1 MSPSAHHPRHTEI
14 CAVLQRRGIVV
25 MRTDTVYGLH
35 GVAPDTGARLAHLKG
50 RDEAKRMLVLVADAA
65 GAEAVTGAAP
75 PPALAALWPGPLT
88 IVLPVVARSARGLGV
103 TTLGV
108 RVPGD
113 PALRA
118 IVAEVGAP
126 IYSTS
131 ANLAGEPPLHDHDAL
146 QRAFGAAADLLVYDG
161 PPSAAQPSTVVDATV
176 SPARVVRAGA
186 LAISADQLA
195 GRSGR
200 SG

>member
-1 MSPSAHHPRHTEI
+1 M
-14 CAVLQRRGIVV
+14 LQRRGIVV

-35 GVAPDTGARLAHLKG
+35 GVAPDTGRRLAELKG

-65 GAEAVTGAAP
+65 AAEVVTGAAP

-88 IVLPVVARSARGLGV
+88 IVLPVVARSDRGLGV

-118 IVAEVGAP
+118 IVGEVGEP

-131 ANLAGEPPLHDHDAL
+131 ANRAGEPPLHDHDAL
-146 QRAFGAAADLLVYDG
+146 QRAFGVAVDLLVYDG
-161 PPSAAQPSTVVDATV
+161 PPAAARPSTVVDATV
-176 SPARVVRAGA
+176 SPARVARAGA
-186 LAISADQLA
+186 LTISADQLA
-195 GRSGR
+195 GRSG
-200 SG
+200 

>member
-1 MSPSAHHPRHTEI
+1 MLR
-14 CAVLQRRGIVV
+14 RRGIVV

-35 GVAPDTGARLAHLKG
+35 GVAPDTGARLAGLKG
-50 RDEAKRMLVLVADAA
+50 RDEAKQMLVLVADAA
-65 GAEAVTGAAP
+65 AARAVTGVAP

-88 IVLPVVARSARGLGV
+88 IVLPVRPLPGPARPAHRFDV
-103 TTLGV
+103 PTLGV

-118 IVAEVGAP
+118 IVAEVGEP

-131 ANLAGEPPLHDHDAL
+131 ANRAGEPPLHDRAAL

-161 PPSAAQPSTVVDATV
+161 APAAAQPSTVVDATT
-176 SPARVVRAGA
+176 SPPRVVRAGA
-186 LAISADQLA
+186 IAISAEQLA
-195 GRSGR
+195 RVEG
-200 SG
+200 

>member
-1 MSPSAHHPRHTEI
+1 MSPNLHPRHRDI
-14 CAVLQRRGIVV
+14 CAVLRRRGIVV

-35 GVAPDTGARLAHLKG
+35 GVAPDTGQRLADLKG
-50 RDEAKRMLVLVADAA
+50 RAEAKQMLVLVADAD
-65 GAEAVTGAAP
+65 GAEALTGVAP

-88 IVLPVVARSARGLGV
+88 IVLPVLARAGHRFTV

-118 IVAEVGAP
+118 IVAEVGEP

-131 ANLAGEPPLHDHDAL
+131 ANRAGAPPLHHRDAL

-161 PPSAAQPSTVVDATV
+161 PPAAAQPSTVVDATV
-176 SPARVVRAGA
+176 SPPRVVRAGA
-186 LAISADQLA
+186 IAISAEQLA
-195 GRSGR
+195 RIDG
-200 SG
+200 

>member
-1 MSPSAHHPRHTEI
+1 M
-14 CAVLQRRGIVV
+14 LQRRGIVV

-35 GVAPDTGARLAHLKG
+35 GVAPDTGARLAGLKG

-65 GAEAVTGAAP
+65 GAQAVTGTEP

-88 IVLPVVARSARGLGV
+88 IVLPVAARSGRGRDLGV
-103 TTLGV
+103 ATLGV

-118 IVAEVGAP
+118 IVAEVGEP

-131 ANLAGEPPLHDHDAL
+131 ANRAGEPPLRDRDAL

-161 PPSAAQPSTVVDATV
+161 PPAAAQPSTVADATV
-176 SPARVVRAGA
+176 APARVVRAGA
-186 LAISADQLA
+186 IALSAAQLA
-195 GRSGR
+195 GTPG
-200 SG
+200 